1 MPLPE
6 NEESTPGISTA
17 ASYPRLCPSASV
29 RPSTDLYLLSCHYT
43 CENELLLIRASSPS
57 YRRAARSLLAAAAA
71 ADSCLKYLQ
80 KLGKKR

>member
-43 CENELLLIRASSPS
+43 CENELLLIRAPSPS
-57 YRRAARSLLAAAAA
+57 YRPLLAAAA